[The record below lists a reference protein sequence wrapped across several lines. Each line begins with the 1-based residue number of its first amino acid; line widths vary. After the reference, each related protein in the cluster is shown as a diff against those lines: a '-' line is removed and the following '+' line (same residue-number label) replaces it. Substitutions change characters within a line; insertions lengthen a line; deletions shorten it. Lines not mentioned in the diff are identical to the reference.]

1 MNLCILELPSNVWSS
16 RFSVFDASIQVPV
29 RIMSRLLK
37 MSFFIHVRFTVRG
50 LIISWTIKITECTE
64 CDCTNLKCNVKQ
76 IDKPSFIRTH
86 TGDLFST
93 SGNKKTPYKQR
104 YVIYFKLTWHQKTIM
119 NLWLYW
125 GFFIK
130 KNNRSRRKF
139 MCKNALL
146 F

>member
-16 RFSVFDASIQVPV
+16 RFSVFDASIQV

-37 MSFFIHVRFTVRG
+37 MSFFIHMRVTVRG

-64 CDCTNLKCNVKQ
+64 CDSTNLKCNVKQ

-86 TGDLFST
+86 TGDLYST

-119 NLWLYW
+119 NLWLHW
-125 GFFIK
+125 VFFIK
-130 KNNRSRRKF
+130 KNNRQRRKF

>member
-1 MNLCILELPSNVWSS
+1 MHSWNLPSNVWSS

-29 RIMSRLLK
+29 RIMSKLLK
-37 MSFFIHVRFTVRG
+37 MSFFIHMRFTVRG
-50 LIISWTIKITECTE
+50 LLISWTIKITECTE
-64 CDCTNLKCNVKQ
+64 CDSTNLKCNVKQ

-119 NLWLYW
+119 NLWLCW
-125 GFFIK
+125 GFFFIK
-130 KNNRSRRKF
+130 KNNRQRRKF

>member
-16 RFSVFDASIQVPV
+16 SFSVFDASIQV

-37 MSFFIHVRFTVRG
+37 MSFFIHVIFTVRG

-125 GFFIK
+125 VFFIK
-130 KNNRSRRKF
+130 KNNRQRRKF

>member
-1 MNLCILELPSNVWSS
+1 MNLCILEAAIKRMIKQV
-16 RFSVFDASIQVPV
+16 FSVWCIYSSTHNVQTVKNV
-29 RIMSRLLK
+29 
-37 MSFFIHVRFTVRG
+37 FFIHMRFTVRG
-50 LIISWTIKITECTE
+50 LLISWTIKITECTE
-64 CDCTNLKCNVKQ
+64 CDSTNLKCNVKQ

-119 NLWLYW
+119 NLWLCW
-125 GFFIK
+125 GFFFIK

>member
-1 MNLCILELPSNVWSS
+1 MNLCILEAAIKRMIKQV
-16 RFSVFDASIQVPV
+16 FSVWCIYSSTHNVQTVKNV
-29 RIMSRLLK
+29 
-37 MSFFIHVRFTVRG
+37 FFIHMRFTVRG
-50 LIISWTIKITECTE
+50 LLISWTTKITECTE
-64 CDCTNLKCNVKQ
+64 CDSTNLKCNVKQ

-119 NLWLYW
+119 NVWLYW

>member
-1 MNLCILELPSNVWSS
+1 MNLCILELPSSVWSS
-16 RFSVFDASIQVPV
+16 RFSVFDASIQV

-50 LIISWTIKITECTE
+50 LIISWTIKITECME

-125 GFFIK
+125 VFFIK
-130 KNNRSRRKF
+130 KNNRQRRKF